1 MKQENNGKNP
11 HDSSNPRKKRLV
23 KPGFLLGLITL
34 AVLLGFNITPWFQDE
49 STLYAA
55 VPALKLETTDGFYEI
70 GKTKGRVIVL
80 FFSFPG

>member
-1 MKQENNGKNP
+1 MNGKNP
-11 HDSSNPRKKRLV
+11 HDSSNPRKKRLL

-34 AVLLGFNITPWFQDE
+34 AVLLGFNITPWLQGE

-55 VPALKLETTDGFYEI
+55 VPALKLETTDGFYDLE
-70 GKTKGRVIVL
+70 KSKGRVIVL